1 MPNLLTLAEVRDH
14 VEIDL
19 IDDALQQII
28 DAADAEIIRRLG
40 PLATQTEVLEG
51 GDLYLSLA
59 REASAVTA
67 VTERFMV
74 DGLGVQDAPLTA
86 ANDISLLAS
95 GRRVER
101 LFTGDNPSSV
111 FRGVVTIAYT
121 PADTTAERKMVLI
134 KLVKLDVK
142 YSGIVSKSI
151 GDVRTQF
158 VADHAAERLAL
169 FRSLGS
175 SGRRL
180 IT

>member
-1 MPNLLTLAEVRDH
+1 MPNLLTVDEMRDH
-14 VEIDL
+14 VETDL
-19 IDDALQQII
+19 VDDALEQII

-40 PLATQTEVLEG
+40 PVAAQTEVLPG

-59 REASAVTA
+59 REASAITA
-67 VTERFMV
+67 VTERFLV
-74 DGLGVQDAPLTA
+74 DGFGVQNTPLNL
-86 ANDISLLAS
+86 ANDVSLLAS

-101 LFTGDNPSSV
+101 LFTGDNPSSA
-111 FRGVVTIAYT
+111 FRGVVTIAYA
-121 PADTTAERKMVLI
+121 PADTTAERKLLLV

-142 YSGIVSKSI
+142 YSGLVAKSI

-158 VADHAAERLAL
+158 VADHAGERLAL
-169 FRSLGS
+169 FRALGS